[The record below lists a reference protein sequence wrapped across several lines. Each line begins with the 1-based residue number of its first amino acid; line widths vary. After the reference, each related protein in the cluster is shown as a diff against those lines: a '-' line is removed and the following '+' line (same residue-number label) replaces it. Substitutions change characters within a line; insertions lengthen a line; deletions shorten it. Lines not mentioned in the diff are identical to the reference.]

1 MTGPRAPKHWAMAK
15 KTAIAFARTSCGKI
29 SLTVRYAELA
39 PAEAKKKITHQAI
52 VWVVAFSRSAR
63 NRNAVIAS
71 RIPDRMYVAEIIF
84 LRPTVSNRWPSRNGP
99 DRLPTAK
106 AIRNSGAFVSSTP
119 KKLVRTRV

>member
-1 MTGPRAPKHWAMAK
+1 MAK

-52 VWVVAFSRSAR
+52 VWVTAVSASAW

-71 RIPDRMYVAEIIF
+71 RTPDRM
-84 LRPTVSNRWPSRNGP
+84 
-99 DRLPTAK
+99 
-106 AIRNSGAFVSSTP
+106 
-119 KKLVRTRV
+119 